1 MSTKSFEELPL
12 AASPLS
18 MEDKAKWLNVLDPM
32 LQYAGRPGDWGRDS
46 KLGRLTIALMQ
57 VRAEI
62 VAEPEGGDA

>member
-1 MSTKSFEELPL
+1 MSKSFEELPL

-18 MEDKAKWLNVLDPM
+18 LEDRAKWLNVLDPM
-32 LQYAGRPGDWGRDS
+32 LRYAGRPGDWGRES

-62 VAEPEGGDA
+62 VSEQEGGAA